1 VEGVNKMNEIER
13 QFIET
18 FDNLNELGVIETCFS
33 LESQKSIG
41 IYKVDF
47 LYGTCVIE
55 IDGHE
60 YHKTKEQREHDYK
73 RERYL
78 MKKGYN
84 VIRFMGTEIFLDPI
98 KCVTEAIE
106 FGEEVTER
114 DRAFNYICKK
124 KNIET
129 IWGIPL
135 LIEN

>member
-1 VEGVNKMNEIER
+1 MNEIER